1 MYEYLNSRS
10 TANCFTAKP
19 RRSQAAVFKI
29 LQLSGRNRRQFALTA
44 SQDETL
50 ANNGHYLFCNA
61 CAFICGI
68 KEEKEAKEPSSGR
81 HVTETVSWALTSKH
95 QKEHLGT
102 SSIFRPQQ
110 GTGLPLDRKEC

>member
-29 LQLSGRNRRQFALTA
+29 LQLSGRNRRQFALTT
-44 SQDETL
+44 SQDGTL
-50 ANNGHYLFCNA
+50 ANNDHYLFCNA

-68 KEEKEAKEPSSGR
+68 KEEKETKEPSSGR

-110 GTGLPLDRKEC
+110 GMGLPLDRKEC